1 MPKSYHLDDIAKDR
15 YTDLRKSNTIKP
27 FQNKLK
33 HDKLILNGSTRETYG
48 QDYEPF
54 IITKPD
60 YDPLNDPSSWES
72 VCKRRAMFDPLTEG
86 GQNNE
91 LRAAKKKTKAI
102 KSGKPYKRR

>member
-15 YTDLRKSNTIKP
+15 YTNLRKANTIKP

-33 HDKLILNGSTRETYG
+33 HDKLILNGSIRDTYK

-54 IITKPD
+54 CIWRTD

-72 VCKRRAMFDPLTEG
+72 VCKRRTFFDPLMEG
-86 GQNNE
+86 GNNNE
-91 LRAAKKKTKAI
+91 NKPKKIKAI
-102 KSGKPYKRR
+102 KPGEPYKRR